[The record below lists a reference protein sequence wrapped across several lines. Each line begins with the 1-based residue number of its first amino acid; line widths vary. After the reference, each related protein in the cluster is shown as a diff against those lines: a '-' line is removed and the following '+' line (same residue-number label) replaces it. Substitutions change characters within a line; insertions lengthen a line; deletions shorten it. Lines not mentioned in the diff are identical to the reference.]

1 MFETD
6 KPEATKHAAVAHT
19 AAAGFVQGCVVNVTP
34 FVSQLFVGFF
44 SSALK
49 YLVLLYFHNNHTTL
63 SLHLP
68 LPEQQMCVLKGNR
81 DTDIIRH

>member
-1 MFETD
+1 VFETD
-6 KPEATKHAAVAHT
+6 KPEATRNAAVAHAA
-19 AAAGFVQGCVVNVTP
+19 AAAGFVQGCMVNGTP

-49 YLVLLYFHNNHTTL
+49 YLVLLYFHNNHSTV
-63 SLHLP
+63 SHP
-68 LPEQQMCVLKGNR
+68 PQQQMCVLKGNR